1 MPLQQDLG
9 KEKKNKHDKVEN
21 AVLKTSLCP
30 KNLDLMINASFQNSR
45 RLWKRPFLRGQDLT
59 FGSYWGYPTKVSTV
73 QTLVKSGCSFLPPEN
88 TFVLP
93 LLKARQKI
101 LEWCSPFSWTGL
113 TLEWMA
119 SSICQS
125 KTRRSSPPR
134 GEEGNITVWDTC
146 KFVIGKLFNFA
157 VTHGRN
163 PNQH

>member
-1 MPLQQDLG
+1 MIAQDTMHLHQGLRKREAWQNWKCCSTYRISCPQRTFSCQLITPFRSLG
-9 KEKKNKHDKVEN
+9 DYGK
-21 AVLKTSLCP
+21 
-30 KNLDLMINASFQNSR
+30 SFHV
-45 RLWKRPFLRGQDLT
+45 GQDLAHGFYSRT
-59 FGSYWGYPTKVSTV
+59 FTV
-73 QTLVKSGCSFLPPEN
+73 QIPVKSGCSFPSLPPEN

-134 GEEGNITVWDTC
+134 RKKGNVHYCLSHVQTHDRQ
-146 KFVIGKLFNFA
+146 VIQLCGNS
-157 VTHGRN
+157 
-163 PNQH
+163 